1 MELFSAYL
9 TIFIGVL
16 PSMCAG
22 ILATFAITLIFK
34 TSYTTNFA
42 QGVISAVGAYVAV
55 ELTLEHGLPLWGVAI
70 IGVVVAFGVGM
81 LIDVL
86 IFRQGKNVNA
96 LGKQII
102 TMGLI
107 SLFVGIIPFIFA
119 VANYESVPVQPFIP
133 LTQQLVIPMGATSQI
148 SIPYNT
154 IVAIGI
160 TLVLMVLV
168 FVLLQKSKWGLSVRA
183 TASNEIV
190 AGMMGINTKVI
201 TAVSW
206 AIAGALGAVAAIIY
220 VGNATFSS
228 AYVMTST
235 QINAFLAGIL
245 GGFITFHGPVVGAII
260 IYMLNALVGCVCIH
274 VPGLSMW
281 KSAIVYGIVML
292 LVLIKPQG
300 LFGKK
305 MVKKV

>member
-1 MELFSAYL
+1 MPIFASYLQILF
-9 TIFIGVL
+9 GVI

-22 ILATFAITLIFK
+22 ILATFAVTLIFK

-42 QGVISAVGAYVAV
+42 QGVISALGAYVAV
-55 ELTLEHGLPLWGVAI
+55 EFTMTRGFPIWSVAI
-70 IGVVVAFGVGM
+70 IGVVVAFLIGIA
-81 LIDVL
+81 IDVF
-86 IFRQGKNVNA
+86 IFRNGRYVNI

-107 SLFVGIIPFIFA
+107 SIFIGIIPFVFSVAHLEA
-119 VANYESVPVQPFIP
+119 VPALPFVH
-133 LTQQLVIPMGATSQI
+133 LTQGIRLGEVFIQYNTLI
-148 SIPYNT
+148 SIAIT
-154 IVAIGI
+154 AILLIV
-160 TLVLMVLV
+160 V

-183 TASNEIV
+183 TASNELV

-206 AIAGALGAVAAIIY
+206 GIAGAFGAVAAIIY
-220 VGNATFSS
+220 IGNVTLSS
-228 AYVMTST
+228 GYIMTTT

-245 GGFITFHGPVVGAII
+245 GGFATFYGPIFGAAII
-260 IYMLNALVGCVCIH
+260 YLLNVFIGCICIH
-274 VPGLSMW
+274 IPILSNW
-281 KSAIVYGIVML
+281 KSAIVYFIVML
-292 LVLIKPQG
+292 LVLWKPQG

>member
-1 MELFSAYL
+1 MQITPYL
-9 TIFIGVL
+9 QILVGVI

-22 ILATFAITLIFK
+22 ILATFAVTLIFK

-42 QGVISAVGAYVAV
+42 QGVIAALGAYVTV
-55 ELTLEHGLPLWGVAI
+55 ELMYSYGLPIWAVAIAGVIVAFLIGVA
-70 IGVVVAFGVGM
+70 
-81 LIDVL
+81 IDVL
-86 IFRQGKNVNA
+86 IFRNGRYVNA

-107 SLFVGIIPFIFA
+107 SIIIGLIPFIF
-119 VANYESVPVQPFIP
+119 SVSHMEAIPALPFIH
-133 LTQQLVIPMGATSQI
+133 LTEGFNIGDVYIQ
-148 SIPYNT
+148 YNT
-154 IVAIGI
+154 VVAVVI
-160 TLVLMVLV
+160 TLVLLV
-168 FVLLQKSKWGLSVRA
+168 AVFILLQKSKWGLSVRA

-206 AIAGALGAVAAIIY
+206 GIAGAFGAVAAIIY
-220 VGNATFSS
+220 IGNVTLSNG
-228 AYVMTST
+228 YIMTTT

-245 GGFITFHGPVVGAII
+245 GGFATFYGPVFGAVI
-260 IYMLNALVGCVCIH
+260 IYLLNVLVGCLCIH
-274 VPGLSMW
+274 IPSLSNWM
-281 KSAIVYGIVML
+281 SAIVYLIVML
-292 LVLIKPQG
+292 LVLWKPQG

>member
-1 MELFSAYL
+1 MLSYIEIL
-9 TIFIGVL
+9 IGVI

-22 ILATFAITLIFK
+22 ILATFAVTLIFK

-42 QGVISAVGAYVAV
+42 QGVISALGAYVAV
-55 ELTLEHGLPLWGVAI
+55 EFTIMRGIPLWQVAI
-70 IGVVVAFGVGM
+70 IGVVVAFLIGVA
-81 LIDVL
+81 IDVF
-86 IFRQGKNVNA
+86 IFRNGRFVNI

-107 SLFVGIIPFIFA
+107 SIFIGLIPFVFKVAHLEA
-119 VANYESVPVQPFIP
+119 VPALPFIH
-133 LTQQLVIPMGATSQI
+133 LTQKLKIGEVYIQ
-148 SIPYNT
+148 YNT
-154 IVAIGI
+154 LIALAVTVIL
-160 TLVLMVLV
+160 LVTV
-168 FVLLQKSKWGLSVRA
+168 FILLQKSKWGLSVRA

-206 AIAGALGAVAAIIY
+206 GIAGAFGAVAAIIY
-220 VGNATFSS
+220 IGNVTLSS
-228 AYVMTST
+228 GYIMTTT

-245 GGFITFHGPVVGAII
+245 GGFATFYGPIFGAAII
-260 IYMLNALVGCVCIH
+260 YLLNALIGCICIH
-274 VPGLSMW
+274 LPELSTW
-281 KSAIVYGIVML
+281 KSAIVYFIVML
-292 LVLIKPQG
+292 LVLWKPQG

>member
-1 MELFSAYL
+1 
-9 TIFIGVL
+9 
-16 PSMCAG
+16 MCAG

-42 QGVISAVGAYVAV
+42 QGVISAIGAYVAV
-55 ELTLEHGLPLWGVAI
+55 ELTLEKGLPLWGVAI
-70 IGVVVAFGVGM
+70 LGVVVAFVVGL

-86 IFRQGKNVNA
+86 IFRRGKNVNA
-96 LGKQII
+96 IGKQII

-107 SLFVGIIPFIFA
+107 SLFVGIIPFVFA

-133 LTQQLVIPMGATSQI
+133 LTEKLTLGQI

-154 IVAIGI
+154 LVGIGI
-160 TLVLMVLV
+160 TIVLMVLV

-201 TAVSW
+201 TAISW
-206 AIAGALGAVAAIIY
+206 AIAGALGAVAAVIY
-220 VGNATFSS
+220 IGNATFSS
-228 AYVMTST
+228 PLVMTTT

-245 GGFITFHGPVVGAII
+245 GGFATFYGPVAGAAII
-260 IYMLNALVGCVCIH
+260 YLLNAIVGCICIH
-274 VPGLSMW
+274 VPELTMW
-281 KSAIVYGIVML
+281 KSAVVYGVVML
-292 LVLIKPQG
+292 LVLLKPQG

>member
-1 MELFSAYL
+1 
-9 TIFIGVL
+9 
-16 PSMCAG
+16 MCAG

-42 QGVISAVGAYVAV
+42 QGVISAIGAYVAV
-55 ELTLEHGLPLWGVAI
+55 ELTLEKGLPLWGVAI
-70 IGVVVAFGVGM
+70 LGVVVAFVVGL

-86 IFRQGKNVNA
+86 IFRRGKNVNA
-96 LGKQII
+96 IGKQII

-107 SLFVGIIPFIFA
+107 SLFVGIIPFVFA

-133 LTQQLVIPMGATSQI
+133 LTEKLTLGQI

-154 IVAIGI
+154 LVGIGI
-160 TLVLMVLV
+160 TIVLMVLV

-201 TAVSW
+201 TAISW

-220 VGNATFSS
+220 IGNVTFSN
-228 AYVMTST
+228 ALVMTTT

-245 GGFITFHGPVVGAII
+245 GGFATFYGPVAGAAII
-260 IYMLNALVGCVCIH
+260 YLLNAIVGCICIH
-274 VPGLSMW
+274 VPELTMW
-281 KSAIVYGIVML
+281 KSAVVYGIVML
-292 LVLIKPQG
+292 LVLLKPQG

>member
-1 MELFSAYL
+1 MQISAYL
-9 TIFIGVL
+9 QILIGVI

-42 QGVISAVGAYVAV
+42 QGVISAIGAYVAV
-55 ELTLEHGLPLWGVAI
+55 EFTAEHGWPMWLVAI
-70 IGVVVAFGVGM
+70 MGVVVAFVIGVI
-81 LIDVL
+81 IDVL
-86 IFRQGKNVNA
+86 IFRIGRYVNI
-96 LGKQII
+96 LGKHII

-107 SLFVGIIPFIFA
+107 SIFIGIIPFVFK
-119 VANYESVPVQPFIP
+119 VAHYESVPAFPFIH
-133 LTQQLVIPMGATSQI
+133 LTEGFNVGDVFIQ
-148 SIPYNT
+148 YNT
-154 IVAIGI
+154 LVGVVITTIMLVA
-160 TLVLMVLV
+160 V

-190 AGMMGINTKVI
+190 AGMMGVNTKVI

-206 AIAGALGAVAAIIY
+206 GIAGAFGAVAAIIY
-220 VGNATFSS
+220 IGQVTLSS
-228 AYVMTST
+228 GYVMTTT

-245 GGFITFHGPVVGAII
+245 GGFATFYGPILGAAII
-260 IYMLNALVGCVCIH
+260 YLLNVLIGCICVHAPAL
-274 VPGLSMW
+274 SNW
-281 KSAIVYGIVML
+281 KSAIVYFIVML
-292 LVLIKPQG
+292 LVLWKPQG

>member
-1 MELFSAYL
+1 MDFNAYL

-42 QGVISAVGAYVAV
+42 QGVVSAVGAYVAV
-55 ELTLEHGLPLWGVAI
+55 ELALEKGLPLWAGLI
-70 IGVVVAFGVGM
+70 IGVVIAFFVGM
-81 LIDVL
+81 LIDVV
-86 IFRQGKNVNA
+86 IFRRGKNVNA
-96 LGKQII
+96 IGKQII

-107 SLFVGIIPFIFA
+107 SLFVGVIPFIFK
-119 VANYESVPVQPFIP
+119 VANYESIPIQPFIP
-133 LTQQLVIPMGATSQI
+133 LTKQLVMGKL

-154 IVAIGI
+154 FVGVGI
-160 TLVLMVLV
+160 TIVLMVLV

-201 TAVSW
+201 TAISW
-206 AIAGALGAVAAIIY
+206 AIAGALGAVAAVIY
-220 VGNATFSS
+220 IGNAAFTS
-228 AYVMTST
+228 ALVMTST

-245 GGFITFHGPVVGAII
+245 GGFATFYGPVAGAAII
-260 IYMLNALVGCVCIH
+260 YLLNALVGCICIH
-274 VPGLSMW
+274 VPELSMW
-281 KSAIVYGIVML
+281 KPAVVYGVVML
-292 LVLIKPQG
+292 LVLWKPQG

>member
-1 MELFSAYL
+1 MDFNAYL

-42 QGVISAVGAYVAV
+42 QGVISAIGAYVAV
-55 ELTLEHGLPLWGVAI
+55 ELTLEKGLPLWGVAI
-70 IGVVVAFGVGM
+70 LGVVVAFVVGL

-86 IFRQGKNVNA
+86 IFRRGKNVNA
-96 LGKQII
+96 IGKQII

-107 SLFVGIIPFIFA
+107 SLFVGIIPFVFA

-133 LTQQLVIPMGATSQI
+133 LTEKLTLGQI

-154 IVAIGI
+154 LVGIGI
-160 TLVLMVLV
+160 TIVLMALV

-201 TAVSW
+201 TAISW

-220 VGNATFSS
+220 VGNVTFSN
-228 AYVMTST
+228 ALVMTTT

-245 GGFITFHGPVVGAII
+245 GGFATFYGPVAGAAII
-260 IYMLNALVGCVCIH
+260 YLLNAIVGCICIH
-274 VPGLSMW
+274 VPELTMW
-281 KSAIVYGIVML
+281 KSAVVYGIVML
-292 LVLIKPQG
+292 LVLLKPQG

>member
-1 MELFSAYL
+1 MDFNAYL

-42 QGVISAVGAYVAV
+42 QGVISAIGAYVAV
-55 ELTLEHGLPLWGVAI
+55 ELTLEKGLPLWGVAI
-70 IGVVVAFGVGM
+70 LGVVVAFVVGL

-86 IFRQGKNVNA
+86 IFRRGKNVNA
-96 LGKQII
+96 IGKQII

-107 SLFVGIIPFIFA
+107 SLFVGIIPFVFA

-133 LTQQLVIPMGATSQI
+133 LTEKLTLGQI

-154 IVAIGI
+154 LVGIGI
-160 TLVLMVLV
+160 TIVLMVLV

-201 TAVSW
+201 TAISW

-220 VGNATFSS
+220 VGNVTFSN
-228 AYVMTST
+228 ALVMTTT

-245 GGFITFHGPVVGAII
+245 GGFATFYGPVAGAAII
-260 IYMLNALVGCVCIH
+260 YLLNAIVGCICIH
-274 VPGLSMW
+274 VPELTMW
-281 KSAIVYGIVML
+281 KSAVVYGIVML
-292 LVLIKPQG
+292 LVLLKPQG

>member
-1 MELFSAYL
+1 MQIFAYL
-9 TIFIGVL
+9 QILVGVI

-22 ILATFAITLIFK
+22 ILATFAVTLIFK

-42 QGVISAVGAYVAV
+42 QGVISALGAYVAV
-55 ELTLEHGLPLWGVAI
+55 EYAYIHGMPLWATAIVGIVVAFL
-70 IGVVVAFGVGM
+70 IGVV
-81 LIDVL
+81 IDVFV
-86 IFRQGKNVNA
+86 FRNGRYVNV

-107 SLFVGIIPFIFA
+107 SIFIGLIPFVFKLA
-119 VANYESVPVQPFIP
+119 HLESVPAMPFIR
-133 LTQQLVIPMGATSQI
+133 LTEGFTIGGEDGVFIQ
-148 SIPYNT
+148 YNT
-154 IVAIGI
+154 LLSLGI
-160 TLVLMVLV
+160 TVILLATV
-168 FVLLQKSKWGLSVRA
+168 FILLHKSKWGLSVRA

-206 AIAGALGAVAAIIY
+206 GIAGAFGAVAAIIY
-220 VGNATFSS
+220 IGNVTLSS
-228 AYVMTST
+228 GYVMTTT

-245 GGFITFHGPVVGAII
+245 GGFATFGGPIFGAII
-260 IYMLNALVGCVCIH
+260 IYLLNVLIGCVCIH
-274 VPGLSMW
+274 VPILSNW
-281 KSAIVYGIVML
+281 KPAIVYFIVML
-292 LVLIKPQG
+292 LVLWKPQG